1 MLRIQGP
8 EIEMEGSFGDMITE
22 VARLMHAIA
31 KEATTKFEEETDGE
45 VNYDHVVELI
55 LDELS
60 KMKRFDEN
68 PDDIPQEILDEF
80 LKEAVETRKEG
91 NHSGSFIDYYTGK
104 PDENTGRS
112 IIQSVIKDVFND
124 TRSGELDIDDLKA
137 IKASN
142 KKRKKD

>member
-31 KEATTKFEEETDGE
+31 KEAAVKFEEETDGE

-91 NHSGSFIDYYTGK
+91 NHSDSFIDYYTGK
-104 PDENTGRS
+104 PNEGTGRS

-124 TRSGELDIDDLKA
+124 TRNGELDIDDLKA
-137 IKASN
+137 IKAAN

>member
-137 IKASN
+137 IKAAN